1 MLSPDEIADQHQR
14 PEAEK
19 TFAAAV
25 ELLKK
30 LLHLPEIEELFD
42 PDVRPHTRMV
52 YTQGV
57 TIWMLILQRLGKGH
71 SLSEVVTE
79 IIRHDR
85 DMLPDN
91 KRVREG
97 TLSENPSGY
106 SRARQRLPLE
116 LIERFSHLVCDYLG
130 RLGPKLIEDRRVFAI
145 DGTTI
150 TLPPTPELQ
159 QAFPPATNGQ
169 SESVWPVARLLVAN
183 ELQSGCALLPQ
194 IAPMYGPNN
203 RSEVAQS
210 REIVQRLPADSIVL
224 ADSGFGIY
232 SVAYHSHQ
240 AGHHFLFRLTRQRF
254 KAYVKM
260 ATPIEMDN
268 GSKSYQLKWTP
279 SPKDRKKNPDL
290 PEDACLEVVLHQ
302 VSLDDDQ
309 FLYLVSNLS
318 IDAKS
323 SATLYKRRYDV
334 EFDIRDLKV
343 TMDAEN
349 ITSQSVEMVKKELF
363 TSVIAYNLV
372 AQFRRQAAQLAKIEP
387 RRLSFTGVWLTFRY
401 HLLLQN
407 PPSLRQ
413 WIEDYDQ
420 ALTSASK
427 RKLPNRKSPR
437 SYPRQA
443 HTRRQKSTKF
453 QKTQRKNST
462 KNKTK
467 PPDT

>member
-1 MLSPDEIADQHQR
+1 MLVPDEIADDQLR
-14 PEAEK
+14 LEAEK
-19 TFAAAV
+19 SFASAV

-30 LLHLPEIEELFD
+30 LLHLREVEEIFD
-42 PDVRPHTRMV
+42 PDVRPHARMV

-116 LIERFSHLVCDYLG
+116 LIENFSHLVCDYLG
-130 RLGPKLIEDRRVFAI
+130 RLGPKLIDDRRVFAI

-159 QAFPPATNGQ
+159 DAFPPATNGHH
-169 SESVWPVARLLVAN
+169 ESVWPVARLLVAN

-194 IAPMYGPNN
+194 IDPMYGPNS
-203 RSEVAQS
+203 RGETAQA
-210 REIVQRLPADSIVL
+210 REIVQRLPARSIVL

-232 SVAYHSHQ
+232 SVAYHSQQ
-240 AGHHFLFRLTRQRF
+240 AGLRFLFRLTTQRF
-254 KAYVKM
+254 KAYYKK
-260 ATPIEMDN
+260 ATLIET
-268 GSKSYQLKWTP
+268 GKGYKSYQLKWTP
-279 SPKDRKKNPDL
+279 SPKDLKKNPDL
-290 PEDACLEVVLHQ
+290 PADACLEVVLHQ
-302 VSLDDDQ
+302 VSLEDDKS
-309 FLYLVSNLS
+309 LYLVSSLS
-318 IDAKS
+318 IDAQS
-323 SATLYKRRYDV
+323 TAALYKRRYDV

-349 ITSQSVEMVKKELF
+349 IASRSVKMVKKELF

-387 RRLSFTGVWLTFRY
+387 RRLSFTGVWISFRY
-401 HLLLQN
+401 HLLLQT
-407 PPSLRQ
+407 PTCLSQ
-413 WIEDYDQ
+413 WIRDYDQ
-420 ALTSASK
+420 ALISASK

-437 SYPRQA
+437 SCPRKA

-453 QKTQRKNST
+453 QKEQQQ
-462 KNKTK
+462 KNKIK
-467 PPDT
+467 PPDM